1 MVLGGLVLLLWG
13 MGGGGGRERWGGAPK
28 WQDGPALAEALGQ
41 GGPILSPHAP
51 AGLRTQP
58 QMFEAS
64 VRYGVTAQAE
74 ARGSAGARLFSV

>member
-1 MVLGGLVLLLWG
+1 MARRPCPSRGS
-13 MGGGGGRERWGGAPK
+13 RA
-28 WQDGPALAEALGQ
+28 